1 MEVEGEGEP
10 EAEVE
15 HEAEVEPEAEAEEV
29 GFDFT
34 EGPRLVEAAL
44 RRQCQRVTDFEKSE
58 AHVAYMKAAGV
69 EGTVEPQLQV
79 EKEREVWKLVAKE
92 GEEEKAAIEENKE
105 GEGEGETKVEK
116 LQALVPRRVSF
127 TIPDTVRAG
136 RFVYKVTG
144 VTHDVFGRP
153 LCAYKPTSLTERHTK
168 VHLPQLIK

>member
-1 MEVEGEGEP
+1 VEEEGEPEAAVEPETEVEVEHETEVEDQVEVEP

-15 HEAEVEPEAEAEEV
+15 PEVEVEHETEV
-29 GFDFT
+29 ED
-34 EGPRLVEAAL
+34 
-44 RRQCQRVTDFEKSE
+44 
-58 AHVAYMKAAGV
+58 
-69 EGTVEPQLQV
+69 QV
-79 EKEREVWKLVAKE
+79 EVEEE
-92 GEEEKAAIEENKE
+92 DEEEKAAIEENEE
-105 GEGEGETKVEK
+105 GKGEAETNFEK

-168 VHLPQLIK
+168 VHLPQLIE